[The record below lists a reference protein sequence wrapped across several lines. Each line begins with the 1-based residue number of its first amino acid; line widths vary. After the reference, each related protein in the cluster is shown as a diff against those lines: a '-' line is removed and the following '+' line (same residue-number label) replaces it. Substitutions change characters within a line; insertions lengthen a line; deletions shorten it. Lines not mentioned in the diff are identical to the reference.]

1 MRININRQSGIL
13 SLPDEPATLEDITKD
28 GKYRYLVKYRVDL
41 ARAIRANGTVVK
53 IHVSNNP
60 PDNRDVSGFTRLNG
74 DQIIQSLL
82 TRQAQRV
89 EVNRSF
95 AQSYIAT
102 ITSDITAVI
111 PNDKAKELASSRL
124 KKERTNSRL
133 VPERPSLF
141 QDRRFELVRASDLTQ
156 RNVSQPVLQTPLF
169 QPFLSNVAPAQP
181 PQEHGF
187 NLVMQY
193 GIDPSSIATKTSLYA
208 DTERVHAGV
217 VQRPAGV
224 AREVLQGAAVGAVQ
238 PSFGLL
244 NTILGERR
252 TRPSDQ
258 TGLANNDFTHVMVTE
273 PTNSRVIA
281 EDLFLNLS
289 DLGDQF
295 YLIFSLQD
303 LSGIEIERVSTLVHH
318 SRNVAIFT
326 LPVVPPHLSVTQG
339 KGWNRLEIKQLDPN
353 GAGVYVYRRILE
365 THTAMTEA
373 SYVQITK
380 LPIRVQDGTKWYIDT
395 NPGMKPVIY
404 RVIAYNRSELK
415 SHDFA
420 SAVVNPTQ
428 KILGVL
434 ANAQQ
439 KRLFVSVNLKVVGKT
454 IQVELNDIPTGVLSM
469 RVYRRNLSRH
479 ENLEESTQIGN
490 TVYMPGLPTQNS
502 RFYLTDTTPVEGRI
516 YEFSVLLIFKDGTE
530 FWSTSRAAIEF
541 NSVSN
546 NVISTTSSPIQA
558 VNAGTDLDI
567 QFTLNSVIAD
577 GKVDQIKKAMEQQG
591 ILGFF
596 QDDITQN
603 REKLQNLIA
612 YQVYRTDITTGEHS
626 NMGVFIGTKFSDRTI
641 GKNLGVTPPQEGHTY
656 EYTINTHFRSAQS
669 LISTFTTTVTNP
681 TNSASNYSFKPSK
694 WQHPVT
700 LNAGSIVSTT
710 SLQRNHANS
719 DFTFGTVGDIL
730 HLRLDLSTVVPSIHD
745 ATVKTLGSGKV
756 LVQWSLKGSNK
767 KIDHFIVTKEEMGM
781 KTVVGKT
788 HAFADSNLQFIDFP
802 GLSSKMRANP
812 TQNQSLD
819 TSTLETAVV
828 YHITPVFFDYT
839 HGTSIKTPQTITRKI
854 R

>member
-1 MRININRQSGIL
+1 MRINIARQSGIL
-13 SLPDEPATLEDITKD
+13 SLPDEPGTLEEITKD
-28 GKYRYLVKYRVDL
+28 GKFRYLVRYRVDL
-41 ARAIRANGTVVK
+41 ARAIRANATVVK

-60 PDNRDVSGFTRLNG
+60 PDNRDVPGFTRLNG

-82 TRQAQRV
+82 TRQTQRV
-89 EVNRSF
+89 EINRSF

-102 ITSDITAVI
+102 ITSDITAMI
-111 PNDKAKELASSRL
+111 PNDKAKDLTTSKL
-124 KKERTNSRL
+124 KKERTDPKL
-133 VPERPSLF
+133 AATQPFLF
-141 QDRRFELVRASDLTQ
+141 QDRRFDLVRASDLTQ
-156 RNVSQPVLQTPLF
+156 RNISQPVLQTPLF
-169 QPFLSNVAPAQP
+169 QPFLSTTAPAQP

-193 GIDPSSIATKTSLYA
+193 GIDPSAVANRTSLYA
-208 DTERVHAGV
+208 DTERVHAGIL
-217 VQRPAGV
+217 QRPAGV
-224 AREVLQGAAVGAVQ
+224 AREVLQGASVGAIQ

-258 TGLANNDFTHVMVTE
+258 TGLADNDFAHVLVSE

-303 LSGIEIERVSTLVHH
+303 ISGVEVERVSTLVHH

-326 LPVVPPHLSVTQG
+326 LPVIPPFLAVTAG
-339 KGWNRLEIKQLDPN
+339 KGYNRLEIKQLDPN
-353 GAGVYVYRRILE
+353 GAGVYIYRRVLE
-365 THTAMTEA
+365 THTAITEA

-380 LPIRVQDGTKWYIDT
+380 LPVRVQDGTKWYLDT

-404 RVIAYNRSELK
+404 RVITYNRAELK
-415 SHDFA
+415 SHDFS

-439 KRLFVSVNLKVVGKT
+439 RRLFVSVNLKVIGKT
-454 IQVELNDIPTGVLSM
+454 VQVELNDIPTGVLSM
-469 RVYRRNLSRH
+469 RVYRRDLSRH

-490 TVYMPGLPTQNS
+490 TVFMPGLPTQNS
-502 RFYLTDTTPVEGRI
+502 RFYLTDTTPVDGRV
-516 YEFSVLLIFKDGTE
+516 YEYSVLLIFKDGTE
-530 FWSTSRAAIEF
+530 FWSTSPGSIEF

-567 QFTLNSVIAD
+567 QFNLSSVIAD
-577 GKVDQIKKAMEQQG
+577 GKVDQIRKAMEQQG

-612 YQVYRTDITTGEHS
+612 YQVSRTDITTGEHS
-626 NMGVFIGTKFSDRTI
+626 NMGVFIGTKFSDRAV
-641 GKNLGVTPPQEGHTY
+641 GKNLGVAPPQEGHVY

-669 LISTFTTTVTNP
+669 LISTFTTTVTSLTNP
-681 TNSASNYSFKPSK
+681 ALDYSFRPSK

-700 LNAGSIVSTT
+700 LNAGNLVSAT

-730 HLRLDLSTVVPSIHD
+730 HLRLDLSAVVPSIHD
-745 ATVKTLGSGKV
+745 PNVKTLGSGKV
-756 LVQWSLKGSNK
+756 LVQWTLKGLNK

-788 HAFADSNLQFIDFP
+788 HALADSNLQFIDTP
-802 GLSSKMRANP
+802 CPSTKTRANP
-812 TQNQSLD
+812 TQSRIPDSTTLD
-819 TSTLETAVV
+819 TAVV

-839 HGTSIKTPQTITRKI
+839 HGASIKTPLTITRKI

>member
-1 MRININRQSGIL
+1 
-13 SLPDEPATLEDITKD
+13 
-28 GKYRYLVKYRVDL
+28 
-41 ARAIRANGTVVK
+41 
-53 IHVSNNP
+53 
-60 PDNRDVSGFTRLNG
+60 
-74 DQIIQSLL
+74 
-82 TRQAQRV
+82 
-89 EVNRSF
+89 
-95 AQSYIAT
+95 
-102 ITSDITAVI
+102 
-111 PNDKAKELASSRL
+111 
-124 KKERTNSRL
+124 
-133 VPERPSLF
+133 
-141 QDRRFELVRASDLTQ
+141 
-156 RNVSQPVLQTPLF
+156 
-169 QPFLSNVAPAQP
+169 
-181 PQEHGF
+181 
-187 NLVMQY
+187 
-193 GIDPSSIATKTSLYA
+193 
-208 DTERVHAGV
+208 
-217 VQRPAGV
+217 
-224 AREVLQGAAVGAVQ
+224 
-238 PSFGLL
+238 
-244 NTILGERR
+244 
-252 TRPSDQ
+252 
-258 TGLANNDFTHVMVTE
+258 
-273 PTNSRVIA
+273 
-281 EDLFLNLS
+281 
-289 DLGDQF
+289 
-295 YLIFSLQD
+295 
-303 LSGIEIERVSTLVHH
+303 
-318 SRNVAIFT
+318 VAIFT
-326 LPVVPPHLSVTQG
+326 LPIVPPHLSVAQG

-353 GAGVYVYRRILE
+353 GAGVYVYRRVLE
-365 THTAMTEA
+365 THTAITEA

-380 LPIRVQDGTKWYIDT
+380 LPIRVQDGTKWYLDA

-420 SAVVNPTQ
+420 SVVVIPTQ

-434 ANAQQ
+434 VNAQQ

-469 RVYRRNLSRH
+469 RVYRRDLSRH

-502 RFYLTDTTPVEGRI
+502 RFYLTDTTPVDGRV

-530 FWSTSRAAIEF
+530 FWSTSPAMIEF

-567 QFTLNSVIAD
+567 QFTLSSVIAD

-603 REKLQNLIA
+603 REKLQSLIA
-612 YQVYRTDITTGEHS
+612 YQIHRTDITTGEHS

-641 GKNLGVTPPQEGHTY
+641 GKNLGVPPPQEGHVY

-681 TNSASNYSFKPSK
+681 TNSALNYSFKPSK

-700 LNAGSIVSTT
+700 LNAGNLVSTT

-730 HLRLDLSTVVPSIHD
+730 HLRLDLSTAVPSIHD
-745 ATVKTLGSGKV
+745 AVVKTLGSGKV

-788 HAFADSNLQFIDFP
+788 HALADSNLQFIDSA

-812 TQNQSLD
+812 TQNQSRD
-819 TSTLETAVV
+819 GSTLETAVV
-828 YHITPVFFDYT
+828 YCITPVFFDYT
-839 HGTSIKTPQTITRKI
+839 HGASIKTPQTITRKI